1 MGIWKY
7 LLNLWLNQNEICSIS
22 YTGTIELYGTIKIQ
36 PEGHGFLEESKLL
49 SLTSHLLCIFIWIIL
64 WDGQGGFIMVKECLY
79 PKPLSYRTL
88 VLQLE
93 KHTGGFHQDAE
104 TTPKAEMPRTA
115 AIHVR

>member
-1 MGIWKY
+1 
-7 LLNLWLNQNEICSIS
+7 
-22 YTGTIELYGTIKIQ
+22 
-36 PEGHGFLEESKLL
+36 
-49 SLTSHLLCIFIWIIL
+49 
-64 WDGQGGFIMVKECLY
+64 MVKECLY